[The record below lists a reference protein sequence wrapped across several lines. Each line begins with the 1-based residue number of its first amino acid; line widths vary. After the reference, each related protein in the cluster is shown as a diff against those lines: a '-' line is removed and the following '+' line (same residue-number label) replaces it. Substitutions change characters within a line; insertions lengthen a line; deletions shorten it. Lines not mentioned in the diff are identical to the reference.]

1 MRDLLAT
8 FAALATL
15 SGHLSALVVIA
26 SARVIDSSSDYVG
39 SGMPAMRID
48 TAVIDKIISNRAAP
62 ELQTVS

>member
-26 SARVIDSSSDYVG
+26 SARVIDSSSDAAG
-39 SGMPAMRID
+39 SGMAAMPID
-48 TAVIDKIISNRAAP
+48 TTVIDKTNRKRAAP